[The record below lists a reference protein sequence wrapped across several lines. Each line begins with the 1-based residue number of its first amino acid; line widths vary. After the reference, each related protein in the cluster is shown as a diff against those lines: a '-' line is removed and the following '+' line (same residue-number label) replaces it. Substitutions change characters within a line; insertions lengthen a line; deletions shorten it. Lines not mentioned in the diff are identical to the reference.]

1 MLKNNFSRSTDMNV
15 FGSSRDSETKKFIS
29 NLEQSLKSYSSKLIK
44 FERLLEENQKSIQ
57 IQEEQTETLQ
67 ITCSD
72 IAERISK
79 LEKPLQDITEQLK
92 KISKSV
98 DTINKL

>member
-29 NLEQSLKSYSSKLIK
+29 NLEQSLKSYSSNLIK

-57 IQEEQTETLQ
+57 IQEEQTKTLQ
-67 ITCSD
+67 ITC
-72 IAERISK
+72 
-79 LEKPLQDITEQLK
+79 
-92 KISKSV
+92 
-98 DTINKL
+98 